1 MLDTIVTQ
9 GKPGSSCLAVVISQL
24 ILLARL
30 SSLVLCLQHYEQ
42 QSCWENELDHYLYFA
57 SLV

>member
-42 QSCWENELDHYLYFA
+42 QSC
-57 SLV
+57 